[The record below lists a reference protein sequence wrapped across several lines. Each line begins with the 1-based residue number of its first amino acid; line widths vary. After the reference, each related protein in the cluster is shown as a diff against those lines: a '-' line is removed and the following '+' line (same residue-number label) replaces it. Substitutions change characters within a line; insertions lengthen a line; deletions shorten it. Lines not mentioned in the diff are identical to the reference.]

1 VSEAAATS
9 PSAAAANVVVE
20 VLGGAADS
28 EEQLDT
34 NATATVITT
43 TTTTTE
49 TTTFQQQQTVP
60 ALEVEKREEQ
70 QRDSA
75 TYVQLTT
82 ITTETTATSEFERL
96 YNETATKQ
104 VEGEETDDDGEEK
117 EVTEE
122 KPFVEEG
129 ESKEDDKITQVF
141 VELSP
146 GEDTQ
151 DSQGKILGGETV
163 EKEMTPLEN
172 SDTAPAKTSEMDVS
186 SSLAAVETSSTTAV
200 ALTPSQASHFVVVAV
215 DFGTTFSGYAF
226 AFTRDP
232 TSIHMMRK
240 WEGGDPG
247 VINAKTPTCLLLDPA
262 GEFKAFGYAARDCY
276 HDLDKEEAKN
286 WLFFD
291 KFKMLLHHSK
301 ELNKDT
307 RLKASNGKTFPAVQ
321 VFAHSLRFF
330 KEHALQELSDQ
341 SATEFPNLPMIIND
355 DIRWV
360 ITVPAIWRQPA
371 KQFMREAAYLAGMA
385 SSEFP
390 EQLLIALEPEAASI
404 YCRKLRI
411 HHLIPETQPR
421 LTPHQQPLNVTPV
434 MDGVENES
442 VELTPVSGKTWPQT
456 SHSIDAELTQ
466 GSKYM
471 VVDCG
476 GGTVDITVHQ
486 LEDLTKETLKELHKA
501 SGGPH
506 GAVGV
511 DSEFERLLERIF
523 GRDFVDLY
531 RQKRSA
537 GYVDL
542 MSAFEAKKRTANPN
556 KESPLN
562 ISLPFSFIDYYK
574 KSHRGHTVETAIKR
588 YGDPGIKWSSQG
600 FLRLSTDT
608 MASLFQPTLD
618 KIKDAVENVLNSQL
632 AKDVSIMFLVGG
644 FAESP
649 FLQQELRRAFG
660 HSMRI
665 IIPQDVALTILK
677 GAVVFGL
684 DPTVV
689 TVRRSRLTYGIGV
702 LNRFRDADHPREK
715 LVVRDNQKWCTDIF
729 DKFVRADESVG
740 LGDTVLRRYTPAKPG
755 QTHSIIN
762 IYCSEEDDPKFV
774 TDGSVHLCGTL
785 FLDMT
790 DIKYDPEQKRREIQT
805 RMTFGD
811 TEIKVS
817 ALDVATKKC
826 VKASVDFLK

>member
-1 VSEAAATS
+1 VH
-9 PSAAAANVVVE
+9 
-20 VLGGAADS
+20 GAA
-28 EEQLDT
+28 EEELADLSADFS
-34 NATATVITT
+34 ATPAEPTFQHSTIEEGKSSNFFVETTVVTT
-43 TTTTTE
+43 TTT
-49 TTTFQQQQTVP
+49 
-60 ALEVEKREEQ
+60 A
-70 QRDSA
+70 
-75 TYVQLTT
+75 
-82 ITTETTATSEFERL
+82 SEFERL
-96 YNETATKQ
+96 YNETATNQ
-104 VEGEETDDDGEEK
+104 IEIENVSTTADEGSEK

-122 KPFVEEG
+122 KPYQEEG
-129 ESKEDDKITQVF
+129 DDEPLQVF
-141 VELSP
+141 VDQALEEV
-146 GEDTQ
+146 GI
-151 DSQGKILGGETV
+151 SQEKILAQEIR
-163 EKEMTPLEN
+163 EEDMTPLEN
-172 SDTAPAKTSEMDVS
+172 TESAPSKTSEMDVS
-186 SSLAAVETSSTTAV
+186 TSLAAVESSNTSSAA
-200 ALTPSQASHFVVVAV
+200 ALTPSQASHFVVVAI

-226 AFTRDP
+226 AFTREP
-232 TSIHMMRK
+232 TAIHMMRK

-247 VINAKTPTCLLLDPA
+247 VINAKTPTCLLLDPS
-262 GEFKAFGYAARDCY
+262 GDFKSFGYGARDCY

-286 WLFFD
+286 WLYFD
-291 KFKMLLHHSK
+291 KFKMLLHHSQD
-301 ELNKDT
+301 LNKET
-307 RLKASNGKTFPAVQ
+307 RLKAANGKTFPAVQ

-341 SATEFPNLPMIIND
+341 SATQIIND

-371 KQFMREAAYLAGMA
+371 KQFMREAAYLAGLA
-385 SSEFP
+385 SAEFP

-411 HHLIPETQPR
+411 HHLVPDAPPR
-421 LTPHQQPLNVTPV
+421 LSPHKDPPNVTPV
-434 MDGVENES
+434 MEGVEDES

-456 SHSIDAELTQ
+456 SHSIEAELTQ

-511 DSEFERLLERIF
+511 DSEFERLLSRIF
-523 GRDFVDLY
+523 GADFVEIY
-531 RQKRSA
+531 RTKRSA

-542 MSAFEAKKRTANPN
+542 MAAFEAKKRTANPT

-588 YGDPGIKWSSQG
+588 YGDPGVKWSSQG
-600 FLRLSTDT
+600 FLRLSTET

-618 KIKDAVENVLNSQL
+618 KIKDAIENVLNSQL
-632 AKDVSIMFLVGG
+632 AEDVSIMFLVGG

-649 FLQQELRRAFG
+649 FLQQELRKVFG
-660 HSMRI
+660 ASMRI

-702 LNRFRDADHPREK
+702 LNRFRENDHPREK

-762 IYCSEEDDPKFV
+762 IYCSEEDEPKFV
-774 TDGSVHLCGTL
+774 SDAGVHLCGTL